1 MEINYIIREAE
12 TRDSRFIFDLSN
24 EKIVRDNSI
33 KKRKIDWEEH
43 IKWFNK
49 KLNDNNYEFFVIY
62 DEHNNFIGQIRYEI
76 SDDKAVVSISITKNF
91 RGEKLASKIL
101 ADSATILFRNREKI
115 ERVFAYIRKENIAS
129 LRAFEEAGYI
139 FEKSLNINNENYKL
153 YILSKEE

>member
-12 TRDSRFIFDLSN
+12 TRDRRFVFDLSN
-24 EKIVRDNSI
+24 EKIVRNNSI
-33 KKRKIDWEEH
+33 KKRKIGWEEH

-91 RGEKLASKIL
+91 RAEKLASKIL
-101 ADSATILFRNREKI
+101 ADSAIILFRNREKV
-115 ERVFAYIRKENIAS
+115 ERVFAYIRKENITS
-129 LRAFEEAGYI
+129 LRAFEKAGYI
-139 FEKSLNINNENYKL
+139 FEKSLDINNENYKL
-153 YILSKEE
+153 YILSKE

>member
-1 MEINYIIREAE
+1 MEINYIIREAK

-91 RGEKLASKIL
+91 RVEKLASKIL
-101 ADSATILFRNREKI
+101 ADSAAILFRNREKI

-129 LRAFEEAGYI
+129 LRAFEKAGYI

-153 YILSKEE
+153 YILSKE

>member
-1 MEINYIIREAE
+1 MEINYIIREAK

-91 RGEKLASKIL
+91 REEKLASKIL
-101 ADSATILFRNREKI
+101 ADSAAILFRNKEKI

-129 LRAFEEAGYI
+129 LRAFEKAGYI

-153 YILSKEE
+153 YILSKD

>member
-1 MEINYIIREAE
+1 MEINYIIREAK

-33 KKRKIDWEEH
+33 KKRKIGREEH
-43 IKWFNK
+43 IKWFNN

-91 RGEKLASKIL
+91 RVEKLASKIL
-101 ADSATILFRNREKI
+101 ADSSAILFRNREKI

-129 LRAFEEAGYI
+129 LRAFEKAGYI
-139 FEKSLNINNENYKL
+139 FEKNLNINNENYKL
-153 YILSKEE
+153 YILSKE